1 MRRPPKLRR
10 PRPSDARLALRAGL
24 AVCLALG
31 TACHGVRR
39 EPVPPATSP
48 GAPAPVALG
57 AGEAV
62 FQALRSALAQGED
75 ELAGQL
81 VARLRLHTL
90 NARERELVEGA
101 ERVLAGRALVRAL
114 ELQLVSEPVPGES
127 ASFRLVL
134 RARSQAS
141 AGVRLRLPPC
151 DLKRRRTTMDARGVE
166 GLDYESRALSALAE
180 LELEP
185 GVERRIEIL
194 SYELPLGRALAVR
207 ERWRLETRSG
217 EIESAGA
224 VYPAAAVRVA
234 GCERERLSPLLDP
247 APAAST
253 DLAERLAA
261 ESPPRAR
268 ELLELALRT
277 PRTEI
282 DAALAAL
289 APLVER
295 LAAEAP
301 ERVQASE
308 PALRWLTQNRDLG
321 PDAGAWAR
329 YLMARVAAGGASDA
343 VPAGGLDLPARPRGA
358 LRHDD
363 GGQAGG

>member
-1 MRRPPKLRR
+1 MRRPAKPRR
-10 PRPSDARLALRAGL
+10 PRARVARPVLRAGL
-24 AVCLALG
+24 AVGLALLAG
-31 TACHGVRR
+31 CRAVDRT
-39 EPVPPATSP
+39 PPAAAST
-48 GAPAPVALG
+48 GAPVAVLSP
-57 AGEAV
+57 ASEAA

-75 ELAGQL
+75 EVAAGIL
-81 VARLRLHTL
+81 ARLRRGALS
-90 NARERELVEGA
+90 ARERELVEGA
-101 ERVLAGRALVRAL
+101 ERVLAGRALVRTL
-114 ELQLVSEPVPGES
+114 ELELVSEPVPGES

-166 GLDYESRALSALAE
+166 GLDYESRASSALAK

-185 GVERRIEIL
+185 GVERRVEIL

-247 APAAST
+247 APATST

-261 ESPPRAR
+261 ETPPRAR

-277 PRTEI
+277 PRADVE
-282 DAALAAL
+282 ACLAEL

-329 YLMARVAAGGASDA
+329 YLTARVAAGDASDA
-343 VPAGGLDLPARPRGA
+343 APPGGLDLPARPRGA
-358 LRHDD
+358 GRHDD
-363 GGQAGG
+363 RGQAGG